1 MDMDLGTIKRI
12 TLVFGIVYA
21 LMGVMGF
28 IPGLTSHADTPGNMP
43 GEGLVLG
50 IFAVNV
56 LHNLSHILFG
66 AILIYGG
73 LSNQVIM
80 VNRLMCFV
88 FLALVLASFIPPL
101 VDLVS
106 VNLSDT
112 LLHLASAALTGFLG
126 FLAPRGAA
134 ATRT

>member
-1 MDMDLGTIKRI
+1 MDIGTVKRI
-12 TLVFGIVYA
+12 TLVFGIIYA

-28 IPGLTSHADTPGNMP
+28 IPGLTSPADTPGNMP
-43 GEGLVLG
+43 NEGLVLG
-50 IFAVNV
+50 LFAVNV

-73 LSNQVIM
+73 LSDQVFM
-80 VNRLMCFV
+80 VNRIMCVV
-88 FLALVLASFIPPL
+88 FLALVVASVIQPL

-106 VNLSDT
+106 VNIADT

-126 FLAPRGAA
+126 FIAPRGRVAS
-134 ATRT
+134 RT